1 MRIHCSAGT
10 EKTLIM
16 SNESSTSH
24 SSRVAKNFVWGSVE
38 VLLSVVAALYTS
50 IAVARA
56 FGPAQVGY
64 FNYIYW
70 LTSISAQVASLGLP
84 LATFKYMGEYLGA
97 GEHEIAR
104 AVFAWTL
111 RLQVIFSS
119 VVVLFGI
126 VTSWFFAAPEYR
138 WVAILLVLA
147 MIPRMITDIPSL
159 ANDAFQDFKANVH
172 GGFVAI
178 VLTVVFVAFTLNLSW
193 GLKGIAVGVLVSRI
207 VEFFVKLVPLLQWLK
222 RTKAVPLPEDLRRR
236 LLGFSGR
243 GTGLMLLS
251 IVIWDRSDMVIL
263 KLLQSD
269 IRQLAFFSVSLS
281 LVDRLMILPQAF
293 GRALSAS
300 QMFESGRDKQRLL
313 GITATAARYTLL
325 GSLPLLLGGACI
337 SGSAIQIIYGHQYLS
352 AIPVFRL
359 AALFAIPRAMLAP
372 ASSLLYSLEDIGFI
386 LSWNCI
392 CAAIEIAVDIALIP
406 HYAAMGAAIG
416 NGIGQTLAALGVWSR
431 AVLHFGVDLHFP
443 RLAKITLAA
452 VTMAAAVLF
461 TTRTITSDVVK
472 SIVGVMVGALTFAA
486 ALRLTSAL
494 GRDDH
499 DRMNV
504 LVRRLPAPFQDS
516 AGRIVQFLCSMG
528 MKMEP

>member
-1 MRIHCSAGT
+1 
-10 EKTLIM
+10 
-16 SNESSTSH
+16 
-24 SSRVAKNFVWGSVE
+24 
-38 VLLSVVAALYTS
+38 
-50 IAVARA
+50 
-56 FGPAQVGY
+56 
-64 FNYIYW
+64 
-70 LTSISAQVASLGLP
+70 
-84 LATFKYMGEYLGA
+84 
-97 GEHEIAR
+97 
-104 AVFAWTL
+104 
-111 RLQVIFSS
+111 
-119 VVVLFGI
+119 
-126 VTSWFFAAPEYR
+126 
-138 WVAILLVLA
+138 
-147 MIPRMITDIPSL
+147 
-159 ANDAFQDFKANVH
+159 
-172 GGFVAI
+172 
-178 VLTVVFVAFTLNLSW
+178 LTVVFVAFTLNLSW

-207 VEFFVKLVPLLQWLK
+207 VEFFVKLVPLLPWLK

-452 VTMAAAVLF
+452 VAMAAAVLF